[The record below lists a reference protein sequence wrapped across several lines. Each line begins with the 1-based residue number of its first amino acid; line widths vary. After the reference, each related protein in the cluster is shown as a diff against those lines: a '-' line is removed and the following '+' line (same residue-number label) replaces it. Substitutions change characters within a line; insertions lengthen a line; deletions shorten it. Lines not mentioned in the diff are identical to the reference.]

1 MSLTGKQSP
10 LGVNF
15 EGAILANTG
24 LRINKLVASLVGA
37 SKTND
42 DYQFGKIIQDTSL
55 RLHTLGI
62 NDAYTRNLVTRSSIS
77 DVYDNLINVGAVSI
91 PALGN
96 SRPSSYQA
104 QDPAGLWTTT
114 ASDYGAQKGIVPS
127 LPGPATTGYA
137 LTTNTGQGQQAAW
150 LPYTGVT
157 ATNPNSSITKWGYL
171 RLHALQAWN
180 EFNWNGK
187 EINLSTPEYKEFLTS
202 FLQAHSFITY
212 SNSAILAMHN
222 SKTFLEGVYS
232 NMNDLISADI
242 AGVSL
247 ASRVWGADLINLGNS
262 INLSDIG
269 TFGLPSNL
277 LKNLAR
283 YGALT
288 EELAL
293 ALLASGFEGEE
304 ITNIVEGELI
314 PSVAQEQQIFGSFL
328 VISGE
333 NLLNILALMQCK
345 TQGLTSLADLL
356 SVRKIFPNSFQALTV
371 PMYNIAPG
379 PTNSKTYYLI
389 FVNDGV
395 NSSLSSFEV
404 FNSYFPRSDSVD
416 AIDDSVNFTVT
427 ENKLGSYLYG
437 IIPKNDAIAA
447 GAFSYTMQQIRNI
460 KQCDFATFAEVV
472 RASETIL
479 GLDLINGTDK
489 PTDQAMANQGLNLC
503 ALGSGIGGS
512 YTMSDLFGC
521 MSGLPYSWEL
531 IYNKIKEIETTKL
544 QNIYRENFLAITWD
558 PATFTVTQTNNWI
571 TTQEYEPPEVVNNGP
586 NPNYQPDPGEPNFDD
601 RPYFNPV
608 TDEATYSFTRYSDP
622 GQPTISSGQ
631 YILTVTA
638 TQGGG
643 YGRGGAPDP
652 QVTRLLRDPSNL
664 GQCAGGTYTPG
675 DNTNTPLNPSDWE
688 AGDPEQLMTFTLPAL
703 PEASVG
709 RDDSTAGPAG
719 QGSFGR
725 LSWTIPVAAPQVWVT
740 NVVQSNWVDKTG
752 QDTLGNPPIPAP
764 VDPPRDSDWVES
776 HMPLITFSAEHP
788 PIADLPVGAQLPA
801 TNGANTPGL
810 IYSRRGICSAGVT
823 DTPTQPA
830 GTVGWPSPM
839 NSVVQAYIDQA
850 NVEISSIRNS
860 KPESSILLNSLWDLC
875 GEQLAREQRTRY
887 TAISPVA
894 IVPEE
899 SSTEI
904 RKDYFTNLF
913 PSSQY
918 IFVDAVPRLAEET
931 MPGMAAP
938 TLEAIADYDTIGG
951 QSLVGLMREARNRIR
966 LLELG
971 TELDNNI
978 PGELDD
984 LQVKSSYGLVITDDL
999 LVLPPPG
1006 QPGPGPEPIIIS
1018 VPPDVN
1024 PPVPTQ
1030 LDPRYNPDTTLPSD
1044 LSIPTAID
1052 QVIECNCDC
1061 WID

>member
-77 DVYDNLINVGAVSI
+77 DVYDNLITVGAASI

-247 ASRVWGADLINLGNS
+247 ASQVWGADLINLGNS

-328 VISGE
+328 IISGE

-512 YTMSDLFGC
+512 FTMSDLFGC

-544 QNIYRENFLAITWD
+544 QNIYRENFLAITWEGAQVTVQYSTSVVED
-558 PATFTVTQTNNWI
+558 PPGIFTTYYTVT
-571 TTQEYEPPEVVNNGP
+571 G
-586 NPNYQPDPGEPNFDD
+586 
-601 RPYFNPV
+601 V
-608 TDEATYSFTRYSDP
+608 T
-622 GQPTISSGQ
+622 
-631 YILTVTA
+631 LTES
-638 TQGGG
+638 GGG
-643 YGRGGAPDP
+643 YGRGSAPAPIITISGGSGATAVSTIGTNDA
-652 QVTRLLRDPSNL
+652 DAGSNGL
-664 GQCAGGTYTPG
+664 GT
-675 DNTNTPLNPSDWE
+675 
-688 AGDPEQLMTFTLPAL
+688 
-703 PEASVG
+703 
-709 RDDSTAGPAG
+709 
-719 QGSFGR
+719 FGR
-725 LSWTIPVAAPQVWVT
+725 VTSVTLTSAGSPSGTIPTITIEYPPTATLA
-740 NVVQSNWVDKTG
+740 VQANGSV
-752 QDTLGNPPIPAP
+752 
-764 VDPPRDSDWVES
+764 
-776 HMPLITFSAEHP
+776 
-788 PIADLPVGAQLPA
+788 A
-801 TNGANTPGL
+801 TNGTNTA
-810 IYSRRGICSAGVT
+810 S
-823 DTPTQPA
+823 
-830 GTVGWPSPM
+830 GTTGWPSPM

-860 KPESSILLNSLWDLC
+860 KTESSNLLNSLWDLC

-894 IVPEE
+894 IVPED
-899 SSTEI
+899 SSSEI

-918 IFVDAVPRLAEET
+918 IFVDAMPRLAEET
-931 MPGMAAP
+931 MPSMAAP

-951 QSLVGLMREARNRIR
+951 QSLVGMMREARNRTR

-971 TELDNNI
+971 TELDNSI
-978 PGELDD
+978 PGELAD
-984 LQVKSSYGLVITDDL
+984 LQVRSAYGLTDDL
-999 LVLPPPG
+999 VLPLSDPH
-1006 QPGPGPEPIIIS
+1006 IIS
-1018 VPPDVN
+1018 VPQDVN
-1024 PPVPTQ
+1024 PSVPTQ
-1030 LDPRYNPDTTLPSD
+1030 LDPRYTNKTLLPSD
-1044 LSIPTAID
+1044 LSIQNAID